1 VRSVAEVSST
11 IRLRV
16 GFFALLASIAA
27 LTAAAPRRFNQN
39 PSSRPVRVLLA
50 SQPRE
55 VPLPPAT
62 KWKLIDAKRRVVASA
77 ESSERWSVLRDGRRL
92 RVIYADAPSSAWI
105 EGPLSFET
113 SSDVAWQQKTYRG
126 VLLFVPTDSAL
137 LIVNRVDVEE
147 YLRGVIPLEIGARL
161 TSDHAAVEAQAVAAR
176 SYTYTRMLARGQRDF
191 DLRATDSDQVYGGVG
206 AETFWGD
213 LAVAATAGWVL
224 SYRGDVVTGPYH
236 SACGGSTALPSETW
250 RGGQNGFL
258 RAVSDTSPRTGRP
271 WCAIS
276 PRAQWER
283 RIPAADLANSLERYG
298 QAYTSVPPGAPGSI
312 REVRIDSRSSTARAA
327 TVVFATGAG
336 DLTFRHDNIRYV
348 LRPAGEVLPS
358 TAISLTAE
366 KNSVGALQAVVVK
379 GQGYGHGVGMCQWGA
394 IARARAGDDFRA
406 ILKAY
411 YPGADITRAP

>member
-1 VRSVAEVSST
+1 VHSVAEVSLVRF
-11 IRLRV
+11 RLS
-16 GFFALLASIAA
+16 FFVLLGAITA
-27 LTAAAPRRFNQN
+27 LTAARPARPNQT
-39 PSSRPVRVLLA
+39 PSSRPVRVLLG
-50 SQPRE
+50 SVPRE
-55 VPLPPAT
+55 APLPAAT
-62 KWKLIDAKRRVVASA
+62 RWKLVDEKRRVVASA

-92 RVIYADAPSSAWI
+92 RVIHADAPSSAWI
-105 EGPLSFET
+105 DGPLSFEPGA
-113 SSDVAWQQKTYRG
+113 DVEWQKKTYRG
-126 VLLFVPTDSAL
+126 TLVFVAADTAL

-176 SYTYTRMLARGQRDF
+176 SYTYTRMLTSGQRDF
-191 DLRATDSDQVYGGVG
+191 DLRSTDSDQVYGGVA

-224 SYRGDVVTGPYH
+224 SYRGQVVTGPYH

-271 WCAIS
+271 WCEIS

-283 RIPAADLANSLERYG
+283 RIPAGDLANALDRYG
-298 QAYTSVPPGAPGSI
+298 RSYATVPPGASGSI
-312 REVRIDSRSSTARAA
+312 RDVRIENRSSTSRAG
-327 TVVFATGAG
+327 TVVFATAAG
-336 DLTFRHDNIRYV
+336 DLSFRNDNIRYV

-358 TAISLTAE
+358 TDITLTTE
-366 KNSVGALQAVVVK
+366 RNSAGALQTVVVK
-379 GQGYGHGVGMCQWGA
+379 GRGYGHGVGLCQWGA
-394 IARARAGDDFRA
+394 IARARAGEDFRT